1 LYQMHGNVWEWCQD
15 CWDDYANTPTDG
27 SAARS
32 GDSGRRV
39 LRGGSWSGSPR
50 WLRSARR
57 NFNSPDYRNLSF
69 GFRVVISPPL
79 ADH

>member
-1 LYQMHGNVWEWCQD
+1 MHGNVWEWCQD

-39 LRGGSWSGSPR
+39 LGGGSWFNYPR
-50 WLRSARR
+50 RLRSADRSD
-57 NFNSPDYRNLSF
+57 FI